1 MPLFPELG
9 YEATSIRRIAGEAG
23 VSPALVLHHYGSKEG
38 LRRACDRHVVER
50 YRRIKDDSIAG
61 GMFDPSFMSAAMS
74 ESRSLMRYLAWA
86 MASNSPEAA
95 ALFDEMLAEAVAVSR
110 EAIAKGYLADS
121 QDLEARTAL
130 QLSMQIGLALLHEH
144 VARSTGIDLF
154 SAEGI
159 RRATPILL
167 EIYSGLFDAGLL
179 DGLRQTVPGN
189 A

>member
-1 MPLFPELG
+1 
-9 YEATSIRRIAGEAG
+9 
-23 VSPALVLHHYGSKEG
+23 
-38 LRRACDRHVVER
+38 
-50 YRRIKDDSIAG
+50 
-61 GMFDPSFMSAAMS
+61 
-74 ESRSLMRYLAWA
+74 
-86 MASNSPEAA
+86 
-95 ALFDEMLAEAVAVSR
+95 VSR
-110 EAIAKGYLADS
+110 EAIAKGSLADS